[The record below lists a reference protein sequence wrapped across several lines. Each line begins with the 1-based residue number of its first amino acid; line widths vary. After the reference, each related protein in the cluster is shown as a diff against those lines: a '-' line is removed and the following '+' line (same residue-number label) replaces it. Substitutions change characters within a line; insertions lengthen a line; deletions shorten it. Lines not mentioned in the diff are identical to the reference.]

1 VSYVEANGIRIH
13 FQRTWAGNRDGA
25 PPPVIVF
32 VHGLAIDSLA
42 SFYLWFAAPSAAA
55 GMDAIYYDQRG
66 HGRTEVPASRYRLD
80 DFVDDLD
87 GLLAA
92 LDVDV
97 PVHLVGG
104 SFGGT
109 IAFSY
114 ASRHPERV
122 ASVVSLDTGPATELW
137 AKHTRAALNAL
148 VDDAA
153 PIIAA
158 IGVDGMI
165 AHLRKTEGL
174 RASRMFRSAHR
185 VMAYTTVLEDAF
197 TGPLLDHDAIRS
209 IRCPVLSV
217 VGSEG
222 FHKDDPTMLSRALP
236 NCRTE
241 IVEGGDHFLL
251 TSMPSTVRN
260 LVLNWVHEQHLVLA

>member
-1 VSYVEANGIRIH
+1 MSYVDANGIRIH
-13 FQRTWAGNRDGA
+13 FERTWARNRDGA

-42 SFYLWFAAPSAAA
+42 SFYLWFAAPSAEA
-55 GMDAIYYDQRG
+55 GMDAIYYDLRG
-66 HGRTEVPASRYRLD
+66 HGRTDLPPSPYRLD

-87 GLLAA
+87 ALLAA

-109 IAFSY
+109 VAFSY

-122 ASVVSLDTGPATELW
+122 ASVVSLDAGPATELW
-137 AKHTRAALNAL
+137 AEHTRAALNAL
-148 VDDAA
+148 VDGVA
-153 PIIAA
+153 PILAEV
-158 IGVDGMI
+158 GVEGMI
-165 AHLRKTEGL
+165 AQLRVTEGL
-174 RASRMFRSAHR
+174 RASRAFRSAHR
-185 VMAYTTVLEDAF
+185 VMANTTVLEDVFA
-197 TGPLLDHDAIRS
+197 GPLLDHEDIRS

-217 VGSEG
+217 MGSEG
-222 FHKDDPTMLSRALP
+222 FQRDDPTKLSRDLP
-236 NCRTE
+236 DCRTE

-251 TSMPSTVRN
+251 TSMPSTVRD
-260 LVLNWVHEQHLVLA
+260 LVLGWVREQHLVVA